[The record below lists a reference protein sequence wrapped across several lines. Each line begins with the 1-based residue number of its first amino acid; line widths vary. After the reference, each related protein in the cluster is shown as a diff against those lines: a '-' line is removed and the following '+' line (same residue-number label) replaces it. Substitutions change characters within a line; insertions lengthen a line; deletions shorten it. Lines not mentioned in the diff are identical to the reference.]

1 MMARMALT
9 WIKRSGAGVCVALAS
24 RRSVGRAFL
33 SLGVLAILM
42 IALVG
47 CQVRQPSRPHH
58 SPSAAAVPVGDGIV
72 VGGIYACGGVLT
84 SKTVHGFVSGKVI
97 VLRGTITSTQEAG
110 GITHFTLPTAK
121 VTSQWVSKH
130 EEYRLALPPGPYVL
144 VVAPSP
150 HGAALYQASVLVRA
164 GEVVRKNLDCLALGL
179 SLA

>member
-1 MMARMALT
+1 MGRQATGTGGFLQR
-9 WIKRSGAGVCVALAS
+9 VCWSIGALAC
-24 RRSVGRAFL
+24 L
-33 SLGVLAILM
+33 TLILT
-42 IALVG
+42 A
-47 CQVRQPSRPHH
+47 CQGHPSARPHQ
-58 SPSAAAVPVGDGIV
+58 SQAATPTIPTGDGV
-72 VGGIYACGGVLT
+72 AVGGIYACGGVLT
-84 SKTVHGFVSGKVI
+84 SKNVHGFVSGKVI

-110 GITHFTLPTAK
+110 GIMHFTLPTAK

-164 GEVVRKNLDCLALGL
+164 GKVVRKNLDCLALGL